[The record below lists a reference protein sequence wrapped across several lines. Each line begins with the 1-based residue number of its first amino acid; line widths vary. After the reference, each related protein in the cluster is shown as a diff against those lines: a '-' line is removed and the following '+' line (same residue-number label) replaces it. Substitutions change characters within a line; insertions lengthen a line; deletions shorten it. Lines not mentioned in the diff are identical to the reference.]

1 MTDSEKILAAGCA
14 AGAAAAAIPAA
25 YALSQNLKRKPLGE
39 HDFIRA
45 ENGEFVSE
53 CGEKVVFRGINLND
67 DIMNFEKY
75 DLAPDSNNQQIF
87 ASLESRFGRYGAREL
102 MKKHYA
108 SFISDADLKKIQKL
122 GANCVRVPLQYKLLC
137 RKDNCKGDIDFD
149 KLDGIV
155 EKCRKLGIYVIFDL
169 HCAPG
174 AQNRDSAF
182 AEGEESSFFKSAKEG
197 FEARNAAIRLWTQ
210 VAAHFCDEPAVAAY
224 DLLNRPLNKMPQ
236 PPESIDILHKFY
248 RRALKAI
255 RTVDAR
261 HTVIMQAAYGI
272 ETLPDAE
279 KLGGENVAFGLYSHF
294 HTTFETDALMNAINE
309 KKGAIPFIICKVRA
323 EENID
328 YSLTA
333 FNGNNISWLFGD
345 YKGNGMNFVYSAD
358 ISPANLDI
366 DKYDEIGE
374 KWSKPVA
381 TKNFAE
387 NKELTKLLKAKY
399 KDNQPSIPEKAEKSK
414 PKISVKFGK
423 TTIIG
428 TRKKL
433 PER

>member
-67 DIMNFEKY
+67 DILNFEKY

-182 AEGEESSFFKSAKEG
+182 AEGEESSFFKSGKEG